1 MKKLIPDG
9 TVFNMISWRFLSPL
23 LASASLAVAVSGCA
37 PMPKVGPKPVPRA
50 PESVAAARSLDY
62 AGALAAWP
70 VDSWWQAYGD
80 PQLGALIAEGLA
92 NSPDVAAA
100 AARFRRA
107 GGLAQQSRGATL
119 PSLDVNAQANLE
131 KQSYNNG
138 FPKEFLPQG
147 WNDTGIA
154 SATLAFDLDL
164 WGRNRAALAA
174 ATSEERA
181 AAIDARQAQLM
192 LATSIASAYVDLARL
207 FEERDVHQAEL
218 NVRTASQKLVTQR
231 QVNGLE
237 TRGSTRQSDSEVAT
251 ARATLAGTDQAIAM
265 RRNQLAVLIG
275 AGPDRGLAIARPAL
289 AGPVAAG
296 LPEDVTTDLVGR
308 RPDIAAARERVEAA
322 ASRIKVARAD
332 FFPAIRLTALV
343 GVQSL
348 GVENLD
354 KTGSSYGKVGPAI
367 SLPIFHGGALQGN
380 YRVQRAG
387 YDEAVANYDRAVLA
401 AYQEVADAVT
411 GRRALARRLVDSR
424 AALAAAEDAYG
435 IAQAR
440 YRGGL
445 STYLDVLSVEDRLL
459 QARLAHAALIASAR
473 SVDIDLIRALGG
485 GFTPVSRNSAAPAAA
500 HTAKDVPNG

>member
-1 MKKLIPDG
+1 MEKLIPDG
-9 TVFNMISWRFLSPL
+9 TVFNMTLRRLLSPL
-23 LASASLAVAVSGCA
+23 LISAPIAVIMAAGCA
-37 PMPKVGPKPVPRA
+37 PLPAVGPRPLPRA
-50 PESVAAARSLDY
+50 PESVAASQSIGP
-62 AGALAAWP
+62 AGAQAAWP
-70 VDSWWQAYGD
+70 VDSWWQVYGD

-107 GGLAQQSRGATL
+107 GGVAQQSSAATL
-119 PSLDVNAQANLE
+119 PSLDVNGQANVE

-147 WNDTGIA
+147 WQDTGVL
-154 SATLAFDLDL
+154 SATLAFDLDI

-218 NVRTASQKLVTQR
+218 EIRSASQRLVAQR

-237 TRGSTRQSDSEVAT
+237 TRGSVRQADSEVAT
-251 ARATLAGTDQAIAM
+251 ARATLAGADQAIAV
-265 RRNQLAVLIG
+265 RRNQLAVLVG
-275 AGPDRGLAIARPAL
+275 AGPDRGLAIVRPAL
-289 AGPVAAG
+289 RGPAAAG
-296 LPEDVTTDLVGR
+296 LPDDVTTDLVGR
-308 RPDIAAARERVEAA
+308 RPDIVAARERLEAA

-348 GVENLD
+348 GLENLD
-354 KTGSSYGKVGPAI
+354 KTGSSYGKAGPAI

-387 YDEAVANYDRAVLA
+387 YDEAVALYDRTVLV

-411 GRRALARRLVDSR
+411 GRRLLAARLVDSR
-424 AALAAAEDAYG
+424 AALAAAEDAYA

-445 STYLDVLSVEDRLL
+445 STYLDVLAVEDRLL
-459 QARLAHAALIASAR
+459 QARLAHAALNAAAR
-473 SVDIDLIRALGG
+473 GIDIDLVRALGG
-485 GFTPVSRNSAAPAAA
+485 GFTPLPANL
-500 HTAKDVPNG
+500 AKDVPNG